1 MIDCI
6 IANYYTSLEKECI
19 MKSKERGGFAM
30 TVHHEDIQ
38 DVARG
43 VYFE

>member
-30 TVHHEDIQ
+30 TVFKDK
-38 DVARG
+38 VALVTG
-43 VYFE
+43 EQA